1 MNSERRTG
9 PARARTPL
17 APPSRWSFGRVAAW
31 QVALPERTAAKKNRR
46 PVVNSWA
53 HLRQTCRGL
62 KTWAAVIIVIRDW
75 LRAPRP
81 RPESSS
87 RAAAFPIVGTALAGS
102 NSVDRARRFP
112 NAQFMIHGDARQVRL
127 VNHDGQFVLKALG
140 ASTSIGIALLRANRI
155 DDRLILP
162 GMTL

>member
-1 MNSERRTG
+1 M
-9 PARARTPL
+9 
-17 APPSRWSFGRVAAW
+17 
-31 QVALPERTAAKKNRR
+31 
-46 PVVNSWA
+46 VNSWA

-102 NSVDRARRFP
+102 NWVDRARRFP
-112 NAQFMIHGDARQVRL
+112 NAQFMIRDDARQVRL
-127 VNHDGQFVLKALG
+127 VNHDGQFAEGFGRLG
-140 ASTSIGIALLRANRI
+140 VDWNRFARANRI